1 MNGKTTH
8 KDIRNQKLK
17 WTQNSH
23 ISDSN
28 AKKIVLEVKEKI
40 EAILNA
46 QGHETANRIRNYN
59 SYVFG
64 LHSYFNVATDC
75 SADFSEIAY
84 KCRSS
89 LDRLKSR
96 QVKNGDKIPQYIKD
110 YYGKS
115 KRLVMVHEMPL
126 IPISFVNNKFQNGAS
141 QLSPYI
147 EEDREK
153 IHNELKIVRKE
164 DIKYLVDNPVRNKSV
179 EYNDNRISRFIV
191 QQGKDFITGRKLDI
205 HDMHCH
211 HRNPSQFGGNDGYD
225 NLVLLLPDIHRLV
238 HATTEETINHYLQV
252 LNLNERHLE
261 GVNRLRTQAQ
271 LPIIKK

>member
-1 MNGKTTH
+1 M
-8 KDIRNQKLK
+8 
-17 WTQNSH
+17 
-23 ISDSN
+23 
-28 AKKIVLEVKEKI
+28 E
-40 EAILNA
+40 
-46 QGHETANRIRNYN
+46 
-59 SYVFG
+59 
-64 LHSYFNVATDC
+64 LHSY
-75 SADFSEIAY
+75 
-84 KCRSS
+84 
-89 LDRLKSR
+89 RLILR
-96 QVKNGDKIPQYIKD
+96 KI
-110 YYGKS
+110 
-115 KRLVMVHEMPL
+115 
-126 IPISFVNNKFQNGAS
+126 
-141 QLSPYI
+141 
-147 EEDREK
+147 EK